1 MDIVERTVDLLD
13 RAQGRMTAVTQ
24 QAARRVRNASEISA
38 LDGRLS
44 VLRTQLEE
52 SVSEV
57 GKLTFRQW
65 KNNGAG
71 QADAIDTLCRAIDA
85 MNGEYQRLLGDVAD
99 LRASAVNSTVRP
111 GVLHSGRYIALP
123 PLQSAPASDEPAA
136 AGMESPDY
144 GRLRGAQ
151 RAGLGAASFE
161 QTKPCPE
168 CLAEVPVSQSYC
180 PSCGMRTW

>member
-24 QAARRVRNASEISA
+24 QAARRVRNAPEISA

-65 KNNGAG
+65 KNNAAG
-71 QADAIDTLCRAIDA
+71 QADAIDALCHAIDA
-85 MNGEYQRLLGDVAD
+85 MNGEYQRLLGEIAD
-99 LRASAVNSTVRP
+99 LKASAAISTVRP
-111 GVLHSGRYIALP
+111 GALHSSHYIALP
-123 PLQSAPASDEPAA
+123 LLQPAPASGEPAA
-136 AGMESPDY
+136 AGMVAPDY
-144 GRLRGAQ
+144 GRLTGAQ
-151 RAGLGAASFE
+151 SAGVGAASPD

-168 CLAEVPVSQSYC
+168 CLAEVPVSQRYC